1 MHEAPYNV
9 LGEGQGRTP
18 IVGCQR
24 RWISSLELTVEG
36 QNHRTGLFY
45 ASLYTQW
52 LMQSSGTL
60 LRENINVSQ
69 EQKRKLVTP
78 SKELCKHSS
87 RPTFASLAFDRH
99 HNNCSGEVVGRSWWV
114 LEAGQRALS
123 FQHFW
128 KGLCF
133 FLSSMGRT
141 PNNLNV
147 CIALCI
153 HILDITTSLLDLF
166 TSLSVALCCYDW

>member
-1 MHEAPYNV
+1 MTLNSNNCILSYFTSDFPYFCSDNTFLTLFCLMHEAPYNV

-60 LRENINVSQ
+60 LRESINVSQ

-123 FQHFW
+123 F
-128 KGLCF
+128 
-133 FLSSMGRT
+133 
-141 PNNLNV
+141 
-147 CIALCI
+147 
-153 HILDITTSLLDLF
+153 
-166 TSLSVALCCYDW
+166 